1 MQNITG
7 VISLLEILSCY
18 IERVLN
24 GYMETYDGGGWDN
37 NGMGFM
43 AHSYSVLYLGN
54 REREQGKTGKK
65 KRKKKSILMNRNT
78 KNLLLPLLPETDL
91 VYYETDFRLYPKK
104 NFLHKHL
111 YKQNF
116 THTNTNIC
124 EEMNIKRR
132 KTWPGVSLSEVSQL
146 FMNYFSYCLPCFN
159 LNLKP
164 NWSQPLRENIKIFI
178 SVRLQQS
185 HVSLLNNRSFTV
197 LLAELCSP
205 LLDSKYCILIKD
217 VTF

>member
-1 MQNITG
+1 M
-7 VISLLEILSCY
+7 
-18 IERVLN
+18 ERH
-24 GYMETYDGGGWDN
+24 DGGGWDSK
-37 NGMGFM
+37 GMGFM
-43 AHSYSVLYLGN
+43 AHSYSVLYLGK

-65 KRKKKSILMNRNT
+65 KKKHSDELEHQKSITFTFTWNGFGLLWNT
-78 KNLLLPLLPETDL
+78 FQT
-91 VYYETDFRLYPKK
+91 VSKK

-132 KTWPGVSLSEVSQL
+132 KTWPAVSLSELSQL
-146 FMNYFSYCLPCFN
+146 FMNYFSCYLPSFK

-164 NWSQPLRENIKIFI
+164 NWSQPLRENIKILI

-185 HVSLLNNRSFTV
+185 HVSLLNNSSFTV

-205 LLDSKYCILIKD
+205 LLDSKYCILIKRCNPLR
-217 VTF
+217 TP